1 MPSRS
6 TGFIAA
12 TTFILA
18 AAIVALV
25 GCSGK
30 APTPRPSAPSM
41 TVTAYE
47 QVLTSIDKGLGA
59 DFQRLSSA
67 RTSSAVSA
75 TVTATEGDVA
85 RDLTLLQRS
94 APPPRFKTGSAA
106 MISAVRG
113 FDTALVGAASA
124 ASTSQVCAGTSAVAL
139 ISRYAATAQLRSAE
153 AQVSAAD
160 PAHLAQLG
168 AFLPPVTANTNRRPA
183 NGTLIKRASPSGLGE
198 MKVDNSGGSADA
210 VVSLVSSN
218 EVTAAAVYVHAGSS
232 YTVHGIHDGKYQVYV
247 TSGSDWETPKNLFAR
262 GCDFQKFDQAVDFAT
277 KTSGNTTGYT
287 FYDVKITPT
296 VYGNATESKVP
307 PERFPNP

>member
-12 TTFILA
+12 ATFILA
-18 AAIVALV
+18 AVVPALA

-30 APTPRPSAPSM
+30 TPTPLPSVRSM

-47 QVLTSIDKGLGA
+47 QVLTGIDKGLES
-59 DFQRLSSA
+59 DFQRLNSA
-67 RTSSAVSA
+67 RTSPAVSA
-75 TVTATEGDVA
+75 AVTATEGDVA

-94 APPPRFKTGSAA
+94 VPPPRFKTGSAA

-124 ASTSQVCAGTSAVAL
+124 ASVGQVCAGTSAVAL
-139 ISRYAATAQLRSAE
+139 ISRYAATARLQSAE
-153 AQVSAAD
+153 AQLSAVD
-160 PAHLAQLG
+160 PAHLLHLG
-168 AFLPPVTANTNRRPA
+168 SFLPPVTADTNRRLA

-218 EVTAAAVYVHAGSS
+218 GVTAAAVYVRARSS
-232 YTVHGIHDGKYQVYV
+232 ATVHGIHDGAYQVYV
-247 TSGSDWETPKNLFAR
+247 TDGSDWETPENLFAR
-262 GCDFQKFDQAVDFAT
+262 NCDFQKFNQSVDFRT
-277 KTSGNTTGYT
+277 KISGNTTGYT

-296 VYGNATESKVP
+296 VNGNATESKVP
-307 PERFPNP
+307 PARFPSP